1 MEEKKSDEQLAVST
15 LKRATIL
22 ALTLAVSVL
31 VLAVAG
37 GVLEEYNLPEFVLLV
52 LSVLIIVVGIEILI
66 GPLFVLSFSFLG
78 LVFSVCNLKTG
89 TAPRKY
95 WVFVWAIAIL
105 AMTVLYLWGFW
116 YSMVGIR

>member
-31 VLAVAG
+31 VLAGAV
-37 GVLEEYNLPEFVLLV
+37 GVMEEYNWFPFILAVLILLTGIAMFLGPFFVL
-52 LSVLIIVVGIEILI
+52 I
-66 GPLFVLSFSFLG
+66 FSLLG

-105 AMTVLYLWGFW
+105 AITVLYLWGFW

>member
-1 MEEKKSDEQLAVST
+1 MEEKESNEQLAIST

-31 VLAVAG
+31 VLAGAV
-37 GVLEEYNLPEFVLLV
+37 GVMEEYNWPEFV
-52 LSVLIIVVGIEILI
+52 LSVLIVVVGIEILV
-66 GPLFVLSFSFLG
+66 GPLLVLSFSLLG
-78 LVFSVCNLKTG
+78 LVFGACNLKTG
-89 TAPRKY
+89 TEPRKY